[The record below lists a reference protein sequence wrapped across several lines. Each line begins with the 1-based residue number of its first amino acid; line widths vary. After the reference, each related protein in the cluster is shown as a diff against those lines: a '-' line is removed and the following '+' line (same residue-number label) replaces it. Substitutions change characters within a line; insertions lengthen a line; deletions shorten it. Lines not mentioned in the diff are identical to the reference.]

1 MQILDGFRK
10 RALRNPEWLIY
21 VAFFS
26 FQLPVHAMQP
36 IVSLYMASLGAEP
49 STIGLLLGV
58 AGSVSLVLAAPL
70 GRMSDRIA
78 ASRQVLIGGM
88 ICILAFVGLSKI
100 ASLIGVGVFLG
111 LVMFGHT
118 ATVLAYQSAV
128 GSDGIGSERVQAF
141 GWLAATISF
150 AQSLGPPAAGI
161 IVDKSGI
168 STAFGLSAV
177 AAGLSLIGVPI
188 LRARESSHYRPD
200 APGES
205 MERRVV
211 WWRNRGLLHASSS
224 SLLSS
229 LSLNVR
235 LSFLPLFLAA
245 AGSTTTQIGILF
257 SVQAV
262 ASLAVR
268 SQIGGL
274 TKRFGTSRMITAV
287 FLLSTVGL
295 AVVPLLA
302 NLVQFVVV
310 CVIFGLANGI
320 VHPITMALAADS
332 VPNHQ
337 KGMALGIR
345 YSAFR
350 LGNVASPLALGLAA
364 GLWGLSAAFL
374 AAAAF
379 SAVGAAGG
387 IIHELE
393 SDHGSEAKIVHSE

>member
-1 MQILDGFRK
+1 
-10 RALRNPEWLIY
+10 
-21 VAFFS
+21 
-26 FQLPVHAMQP
+26 
-36 IVSLYMASLGAEP
+36 
-49 STIGLLLGV
+49 
-58 AGSVSLVLAAPL
+58 
-70 GRMSDRIA
+70 
-78 ASRQVLIGGM
+78 
-88 ICILAFVGLSKI
+88 
-100 ASLIGVGVFLG
+100 
-111 LVMFGHT
+111 
-118 ATVLAYQSAV
+118 
-128 GSDGIGSERVQAF
+128 
-141 GWLAATISF
+141 
-150 AQSLGPPAAGI
+150 
-161 IVDKSGI
+161 
-168 STAFGLSAV
+168 V

-188 LRARESSHYRPD
+188 LRARESSGFSPSP
-200 APGES
+200 PGGPTES
-205 MERRVV
+205 RAV
-211 WWRNRGLLHASSS
+211 WWRNRGLLHASGS

-287 FLLSTVGL
+287 FLLSTAGL

-332 VPNHQ
+332 VPSDQ

-393 SDHGSEAKIVHSE
+393 SDHGSEAKIVNSE